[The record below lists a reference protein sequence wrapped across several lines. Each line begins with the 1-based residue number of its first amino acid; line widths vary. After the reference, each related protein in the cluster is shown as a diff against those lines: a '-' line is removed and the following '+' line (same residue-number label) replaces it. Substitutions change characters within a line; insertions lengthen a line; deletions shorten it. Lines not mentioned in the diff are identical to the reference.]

1 MFGGKV
7 KSIRNLRPSTAHPI
21 FTASSQSPR
30 HGFLFFCFEASR
42 PVAGQ
47 VSESAQHPGG
57 RRAKASGREEGRK
70 GGDETAQ
77 RGGGGRAGS
86 GGRGT

>member
-57 RRAKASGREEGRK
+57 RRAK
-70 GGDETAQ
+70 
-77 RGGGGRAGS
+77 GRAVAVGVWERWKRES
-86 GGRGT
+86 VVMVFGIVARER